1 MRSKIQPLTQ
11 LAWARHAEMSK
22 LTAAT
27 MLQRMV
33 SDLQTHLVNVLL
45 IDCKAKISFLELPLL
60 VTFIDSRMSCKASVQ
75 FPSGGK
81 SAPTAPAQE
90 DSKFIFPSP
99 LALHQPSQS

>member
-1 MRSKIQPLTQ
+1 
-11 LAWARHAEMSK
+11 MSK

-27 MLQRMV
+27 MLQHMV

-45 IDCKAKISFLELPLL
+45 IDCKAKISFLELPPL

-75 FPSGGK
+75 FPSGGS
-81 SAPTAPAQE
+81 SAPKAPAQQ
-90 DSKFIFPSP
+90 DSKAIFPSP